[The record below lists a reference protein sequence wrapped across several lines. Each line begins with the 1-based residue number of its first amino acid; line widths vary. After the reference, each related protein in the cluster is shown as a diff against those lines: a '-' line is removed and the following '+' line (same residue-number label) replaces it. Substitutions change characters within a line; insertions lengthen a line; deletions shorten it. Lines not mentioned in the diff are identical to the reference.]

1 MLLLYLEG
9 NIIIVMDGSKLSLIC
24 SGRKRMSALDH
35 NPGGGVDHHGALHP
49 LRLRLGDQA
58 AADGAGA

>member
-1 MLLLYLEG
+1 
-9 NIIIVMDGSKLSLIC
+9 
-24 SGRKRMSALDH
+24 MSTLNH
-35 NPGGGVDHHGALHP
+35 NTGGGVDHHGPLHP

>member
-1 MLLLYLEG
+1 
-9 NIIIVMDGSKLSLIC
+9 
-24 SGRKRMSALDH
+24 MSALDH

-58 AADGAGA
+58 AADGAGAGGQEVGQPHGHGC